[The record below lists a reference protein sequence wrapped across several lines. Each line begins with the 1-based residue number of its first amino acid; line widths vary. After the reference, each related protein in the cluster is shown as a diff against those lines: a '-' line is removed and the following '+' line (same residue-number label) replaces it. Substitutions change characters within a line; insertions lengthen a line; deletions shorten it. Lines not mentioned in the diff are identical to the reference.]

1 MNNLNILSRTR
12 VCNPFVIQLFIR
24 VMRNAR
30 PFLLVALFLTAS
42 AGYFFN
48 CIIVFCV
55 FVLFLLLTSLETS
68 VLIAYYIRVEDMH
81 GTYDLSFMCYG
92 VP

>member
-1 MNNLNILSRTR
+1 MKSWIADISSSALVSLHVFTMFLFSSRT
-12 VCNPFVIQLFIR
+12 
-24 VMRNAR
+24 
-30 PFLLVALFLTAS
+30 FLLVALFLTAS

-68 VLIAYYIRVEDMH
+68 VLIAYYIRVEGMH